1 MSWVISLSI
10 DTLFQTCAHQDLRT
24 ALLFCYHVPILSL
37 LTLPAAWM
45 FVYSQLLP
53 LVSQL
58 LFSPLSTKWFFSY
71 SFTHF
76 TLLLWRRYVGMIFD
90 ISHAHTYRKF
100 ISLATGKQIFLYV
113 CVCVCECIYCIK
125 PSLKLSLAL
134 FSQCL
139 LQKTIGWVAFEVSF
153 RFLLKFKPSK
163 LWRAMPLFILLRF
176 LLYVRKVSPFR
187 KGVEG
192 VRKNRANL
200 FLLRISNLL
209 IFTYYGGIST

>member
-10 DTLFQTCAHQDLRT
+10 DTLFQTCAHQNLRT
-24 ALLFCYHVPILSL
+24 AILFCYHVPILSL

-53 LVSQL
+53 LVFQL

-90 ISHAHTYRKF
+90 TSHAHTYRKF

-113 CVCVCECIYCIK
+113 CVCV
-125 PSLKLSLAL
+125 
-134 FSQCL
+134 
-139 LQKTIGWVAFEVSF
+139 WVY
-153 RFLLKFKPSK
+153 
-163 LWRAMPLFILLRF
+163 
-176 LLYVRKVSPFR
+176 LLYKAVSQVIIGTFFSVPSSKDDRMGRFR
-187 KGVEG
+187 GFFSLFVE
-192 VRKNRANL
+192 V
-200 FLLRISNLL
+200 
-209 IFTYYGGIST
+209 